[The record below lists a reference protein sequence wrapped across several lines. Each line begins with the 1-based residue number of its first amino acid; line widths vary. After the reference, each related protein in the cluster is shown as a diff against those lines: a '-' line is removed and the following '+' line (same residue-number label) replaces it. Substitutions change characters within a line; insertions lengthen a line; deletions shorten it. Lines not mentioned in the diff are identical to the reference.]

1 MATTPN
7 PTKVITGKVRLSYAN
22 LFTARANDDGTD
34 TWGTALL
41 IPKSDKKTLNDL
53 KKAAEAALA
62 QGIKDGKLKP
72 GTSLKNAWK
81 TLRDGDERD
90 DLEEHPEYAGHF
102 YMNVS
107 AYQKPGI
114 VDQKR
119 NPILDSSEV
128 YSGMYA
134 RLDVNAYAYD
144 KKGNKGVTF
153 GLNNVQKWEDG
164 EFLGGRARAEDVFDE
179 LDNDL
184 EDDGEEF
191 SII

>member
-22 LFTARANDDGTD
+22 LFNPRPNDDGKD
-34 TWGTALL
+34 TWSTALL
-41 IPKSDKKTLNDL
+41 IPKSDRKTLNAL
-53 KKAAEAALA
+53 KAAAEVALA
-62 QGIKDGKLKP
+62 QGIQDGKIKP

-81 TLRDGDERD
+81 TLKDGDERD
-90 DLEEHPEYAGHF
+90 DLEENPEYADHF

-119 NPILDSSEV
+119 NPILDSGEV

-134 RLDVNAYAYD
+134 RVDINAYAYNA
-144 KKGNKGVTF
+144 KGNKGVTF
-153 GLNNVQKWEDG
+153 GLNNVQKWADG
-164 EFLGGRARAEDVFDE
+164 EFLGGRAKAEDVFDE
-179 LDNDL
+179 LENDL
-184 EDDGEEF
+184 EEDGEEF